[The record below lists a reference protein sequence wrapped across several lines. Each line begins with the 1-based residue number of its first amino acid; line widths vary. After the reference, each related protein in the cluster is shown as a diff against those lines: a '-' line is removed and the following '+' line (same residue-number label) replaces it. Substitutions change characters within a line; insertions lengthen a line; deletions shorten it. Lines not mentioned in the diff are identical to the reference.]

1 MLGGCGS
8 DKIVDAITSHLGVG
22 LGETT
27 PDKKFTLLEVSFRV
41 HISLVGATC
50 EILTPSVVQV
60 ECLGACSNAPMVQIN
75 DAFYVRLPRPA
86 LQSFP
91 SRPALTPMPLS
102 CRRT

>member
-27 PDKKFTLLEVSFRV
+27 PDKKFTLLE
-41 HISLVGATC
+41 
-50 EILTPSVVQV
+50 V